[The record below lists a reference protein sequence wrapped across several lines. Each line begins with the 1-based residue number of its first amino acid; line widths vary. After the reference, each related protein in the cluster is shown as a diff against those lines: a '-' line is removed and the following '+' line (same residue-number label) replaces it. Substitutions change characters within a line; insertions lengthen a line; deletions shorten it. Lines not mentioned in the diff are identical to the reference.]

1 MELKDLAEKYGD
13 FYAPSY
19 LVNVAGSDLMREQS
33 VAVSQVE
40 VDMVIGSAARFSF
53 TLTDCYSHEH
63 QIFKTGS
70 GKNLLEL
77 LTFGAEVEIFMGYR
91 DAKSMPIAMRGL
103 ITAISTDFPESGAP
117 ELSVAGYDPGF
128 LLTMGKNS
136 RSWPKKRNS
145 DAVHDIAS
153 SNNLASIIET
163 TPEEFPQIE
172 QNQESDWDFL
182 KKLAKRDEFALY
194 VDENKTLHF
203 AKPNYEGGAVV
214 SLVYGQGLLNF
225 KPEANLAGQIS
236 KVEVYWW
243 DPKQKKAIVG
253 VASTG
258 EESGRDG
265 TSAGEHIKTGFVV
278 DPSKLPTLRLR
289 QPVFTQSEANK
300 RAKAELSEVARKLLT
315 GDGETIGL
323 PEVRPDRNIELTS
336 LGKAFSK
343 TYYVEQATHKID
355 SNGYRTKFKVKEPG
369 YELTGNGAQ

>member
-13 FYAPSY
+13 FYAPGY
-19 LVNVAGSDLMREQS
+19 LVSVAGSDLMRTHA

-40 VDMVIGSAARFSF
+40 VDLVIGSASRFSF
-53 TLTDCYSHEH
+53 TITDCYSHEH
-63 QIFKTGS
+63 QIFQTS
-70 GKNLLEL
+70 SAKNLLDL
-77 LTFGAEVEIFMGYR
+77 LTFGAEVEVFMGYR
-91 DAKSMPIAMRGL
+91 DAKSMPIAMRGI
-103 ITAISTDFPESGAP
+103 ITAISTNFPENGAP
-117 ELSVAGYDPGF
+117 ELTVAGYDPGF

-136 RSWPKKRNS
+136 RSWTEKRNS
-145 DAVHDIAS
+145 DAARDIAS
-153 SNNLASIIET
+153 DHNLAAVIET

-182 KKLAKRDEFALY
+182 KKLAKRDELALY
-194 VDENKTLHF
+194 VDEDKTLHF
-203 AKPNYEGGAVV
+203 AKPNDKGGPVV
-214 SLVYGQGLLNF
+214 TLTYGQGLLNF

-253 VASTG
+253 VARTG
-258 EESGRDG
+258 EESGRTG
-265 TSAGEHIKTGFVV
+265 ESAGKHFQGAFAV
-278 DPSKLPTLRLR
+278 DPSKKPTLRLR
-289 QPVFTQSEANK
+289 QPVFTQSDANK
-300 RAKAELSEVARKLLT
+300 RANAELSEVAKKFLT

-355 SNGYRTKFKVKEPG
+355 SNGYRTKFKVKEPS
-369 YELTGNGAQ
+369 YATGNGAA